1 MSKFLS
7 PTMAAVTPYTPGEQ
21 PQDQQYIKLNTNES
35 PYLPSPRVVA
45 AVSEAEVEKLRLYS
59 DPACAD
65 LLRAAAAHFGLQ
77 PDQIMPGNGSDEN
90 LFFALRAFCDES
102 HPLAFA
108 DITYGCYGVWCGL
121 LHIPTHI
128 IPLKEDFTL
137 DPADYHGLH
146 ETIVIANPNA
156 PTGLCLPRDAIEGIL
171 RSNPDSVVIVDE
183 AYVDFGGESCVPLI
197 DQYDNLLVVQT
208 FSKSRQLAGARL
220 GLAMGNAALIA
231 DLNRVKFSL
240 NPYNINRLTLKAGQA
255 ALEDTAYF
263 EKTRAAIMDTRAWT
277 MQQLTDRGFTVLDS
291 RTNFVF
297 ASTERINGG
306 VLYKKLKENGILV
319 RHFDAPRI
327 ENWLRITIGTP
338 EQMQDNIAFMKDFRP
353 LDPQERAAV
362 DRVQAIFHGMHL
374 IPCTSCRYCVDGC
387 PQHIAIP
394 NLFALMNTKQLY
406 HDWNADFYYEDV
418 HTGPG
423 RKASDCIRCG
433 RCERICPQHLPIRQL
448 LVDVAKEFEKP
459 QA

>member
-7 PTMAAVTPYTPGEQ
+7 PTLAAVTPYTPGEQ

-35 PYLPSPRVVA
+35 PYLPSPAVIA
-45 AVSEAEVEKLRLYS
+45 AVSEHEVEKLRLYS

-65 LLRAAAAHFGLQ
+65 LLKAAAAHFGLQ
-77 PDQIMPGNGSDEN
+77 PEQIMPGNGSDEN
-90 LFFALRAFCDES
+90 LFFALRAFCDAD
-102 HPLAFA
+102 HPLAYA

-121 LHIPTHI
+121 MHIPSHI

-137 DPADYHGLH
+137 DPKDYYGLNQ
-146 ETIVIANPNA
+146 TIVLANPNA
-156 PTGLCLPRDAIEGIL
+156 PTGIALPRAEIEGIL
-171 RSNPDSVVIVDE
+171 KANPNNVVIVDE

-197 DQYDNLLVVQT
+197 DQYENLLVVQT

-220 GLAMGNAALIA
+220 GLAMGNAKLIA

-291 RTNFVF
+291 RANFVF

-306 VLYKKLKENGILV
+306 ELYKKLKKSGILV

-327 ENWLRITIGTP
+327 DNWLRITIGTP
-338 EQMQDNIAFMKDFRP
+338 EQMQALMD
-353 LDPQERAAV
+353 AV
-362 DRVQAIFHGMHL
+362 DKILEV
-374 IPCTSCRYCVDGC
+374 
-387 PQHIAIP
+387 
-394 NLFALMNTKQLY
+394 
-406 HDWNADFYYEDV
+406 
-418 HTGPG
+418 
-423 RKASDCIRCG
+423 
-433 RCERICPQHLPIRQL
+433 
-448 LVDVAKEFEKP
+448 
-459 QA
+459 

>member
-7 PTMAAVTPYTPGEQ
+7 PTLAAVTPYTPGEQ

-35 PYLPSPRVVA
+35 PYLPSPAVIA
-45 AVSEAEVEKLRLYS
+45 AVSEHEVEKLRLYS

-65 LLRAAAAHFGLQ
+65 LLKAAAAHFGLQ
-77 PDQIMPGNGSDEN
+77 PEQIMPGNGSDEN
-90 LFFALRAFCDES
+90 LFFALRAFCDAD
-102 HPLAFA
+102 HPLAYA

-121 LHIPTHI
+121 MHIPSHI

-137 DPADYHGLH
+137 DPKDYYGLNQ
-146 ETIVIANPNA
+146 TIVLANPNA
-156 PTGLCLPRDAIEGIL
+156 PTGIALPRAEIEGIL
-171 RSNPDSVVIVDE
+171 KANPNNVVIVDE

-197 DQYDNLLVVQT
+197 DQYENLLVVQT

-220 GLAMGNAALIA
+220 GLAMGNAKLIA

-291 RTNFVF
+291 RANFVF

-306 VLYKKLKENGILV
+306 VLYKKLKGNGILV

-338 EQMQDNIAFMKDFRP
+338 EQMQALMD
-353 LDPQERAAV
+353 AV
-362 DRVQAIFHGMHL
+362 DKILEV
-374 IPCTSCRYCVDGC
+374 
-387 PQHIAIP
+387 
-394 NLFALMNTKQLY
+394 
-406 HDWNADFYYEDV
+406 
-418 HTGPG
+418 
-423 RKASDCIRCG
+423 
-433 RCERICPQHLPIRQL
+433 
-448 LVDVAKEFEKP
+448 
-459 QA
+459 